1 MKTYFTGAEHLGI
14 TDTDEAQEVIGSWN
28 GDDTTFYHDGVM
40 YHEDD
45 VHLLEELTLINLNK

>member
-14 TDTDEAQEVIGSWN
+14 NDTDEAKEIIGSWN
-28 GDDTTFYHDGVM
+28 GEDNTFYHNGSQ

-45 VHLLEELTLINLNK
+45 LHLLEELIEE